1 MPKWNPP
8 NAAHSVNYEQSSLKK
23 KGQKDKLL
31 PTENINFIKIF
42 FLRKK
47 YLKTVIFNLV
57 YKIKY

>member
-31 PTENINFIKIF
+31 PTENIDFIKIF
-42 FLRKK
+42 FFEKK
-47 YLKTVIFNLV
+47 IFEDSN
-57 YKIKY
+57 I